1 VGILGIARRARVGR
15 PHPARLRVVPA
26 TAASAVL
33 VLSGCAANFDAPT
46 NEPYQPAVGISDRSG
61 AVYAI
66 DTLVVTDGSGNGTVV
81 SSLINQQQ
89 QDDTLQSY
97 SAADSSGNEIT
108 TAPLPQ
114 PIDLPAY
121 PAPDQNVQVG
131 TSGILRL
138 TGDIEAGTFVNLTFE
153 FGNAT
158 PVTIEA
164 PVLNGG
170 PDTAYA
176 DIPVGPAP
184 ATSSVTPTA

>member
-1 VGILGIARRARVGR
+1 VGIAHRARVGR
-15 PHPARLRVVPA
+15 RHPARIRVVPTA

-33 VLSGCAANFDAPT
+33 MLSGCAASFDAPT
-46 NEPYQPAVGISDRSG
+46 YQPYQPAAGISDRSG

-97 SAADSSGNEIT
+97 SAADSNGDGIT

-121 PAPDQNVQVG
+121 PSPDQNVQVG

-138 TGDIEAGTFVNLTFE
+138 TGNVEAGTFVSLTFD

-158 PVTIEA
+158 PVTVEA

-170 PDTAYA
+170 PNTDYA
-176 DIPVGPAP
+176 DIPIRPIP
-184 ATSSVTPTA
+184 TTTPVTPTA